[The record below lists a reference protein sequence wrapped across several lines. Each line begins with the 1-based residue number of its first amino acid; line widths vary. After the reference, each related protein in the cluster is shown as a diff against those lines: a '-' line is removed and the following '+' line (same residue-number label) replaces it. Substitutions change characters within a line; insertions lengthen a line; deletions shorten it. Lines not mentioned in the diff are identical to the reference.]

1 MKKLALLL
9 FLMGSN
15 LAFTQVKE
23 AEILPIQD
31 QSEEPLFSKDNKP
44 AEYPGGMMALRKDV
58 ADKIKTNKI
67 RPIKGKFVSK
77 AKFIVNTKGKIEN
90 IVVTGDHPDLNREI
104 ERAIKSLK
112 TRWKPAESYGI
123 IVRSYYSFPVTLE
136 FE

>member
-1 MKKLALLL
+1 MKKLSLLL
-9 FLMGSN
+9 FLIGSSF
-15 LAFTQVKE
+15 AFTQVKE
-23 AEILPIQD
+23 TETIPTQD
-31 QSEEPLFSKDNKP
+31 QPEETLFSKDDKP

-58 ADKIKTNKI
+58 ADKIKTNRI
-67 RPIKGKFVSK
+67 RPIKGILVSK
-77 AKFIVNTKGKIEN
+77 AKFIFNIKGKIEN

-112 TRWKPAESYGI
+112 TRWKPAESRGI